1 MIIQNEFCN
10 AGTMEELIRTN
21 QQNNI
26 AVSEQQLKATLLQVT
41 FSSIHWFTWHGKGR
55 EGKVFLILFTDD
67 IH

>member
-26 AVSEQQLKATLLQVT
+26 AVSEQQLKATLLQVI
-41 FSSIHWFTWHGKGR
+41 FFYQNDSVHI
-55 EGKVFLILFTDD
+55 VIYNLYQ
-67 IH
+67 